1 MLYHQE
7 GFTIDKI
14 VELMSV
20 NPAKLLG
27 IEGGVLTEGAAAD
40 ITLIDPDKEWTVH
53 GQDLYTKSLFTPY
66 EGLTLKGKAV
76 MTIVDGEIVMKEGK
90 VLK

>member
-1 MLYHQE
+1 MDCPRTGSLYE
-7 GFTIDKI
+7 I
-14 VELMSV
+14 
-20 NPAKLLG
+20 
-27 IEGGVLTEGAAAD
+27 
-40 ITLIDPDKEWTVH
+40 
-53 GQDLYTKSLFTPY
+53 LFTPY

>member
-1 MLYHQE
+1 M
-7 GFTIDKI
+7 DC
-14 VELMSV
+14 
-20 NPAKLLG
+20 P
-27 IEGGVLTEGAAAD
+27 
-40 ITLIDPDKEWTVH
+40 WT
-53 GQDLYTKSLFTPY
+53 GSLY